1 MSINTDT
8 VLLLLGITLM
18 YSTPMVFAAQG
29 SVISEVSGVVNIGI
43 EGMMTIGAF
52 TGAAV
57 GYFSGNPW
65 LGFICAGAAGA
76 VFGLIHAFA
85 SVTCKADQTVCG
97 IAMNLIGPGLAL
109 FLSRVFFDGATQTLP
124 VTNKIPKL
132 FGSSGL
138 PGNRFRTAVPAR
150 RKQFP
155 RILRPDDLSEYLSGC
170 GRVSA
175 VSVSVRNLRQDISLE
190 ALPHVGPRIPVPQV
204 HHNFMIEGLAPIN
217 DVVGPGIIPRLQ
229 MSAE

>member
-52 TGAAV
+52 TGAAI

-65 LGFICAGAAGA
+65 VGFVCAGLAGA

-109 FLSRVFFDGATQTLP
+109 FLSRVFFDGATQTRP
-124 VTNKIPKL
+124 VVNKIPKL
-132 FGSSGL
+132 FGKSGL
-138 PGNRFRTAVPAR
+138 EGSLNNLNVDMTTVLAL
-150 RKQFP
+150 
-155 RILRPDDLSEYLSGC
+155 ILTIL
-170 GRVSA
+170 
-175 VSVSVRNLRQDISLE
+175 
-190 ALPHVGPRIPVPQV
+190 
-204 HHNFMIEGLAPIN
+204 MIWIF
-217 DVVGPGIIPRLQ
+217 
-229 MSAE
+229 